1 MTTSRSDAT
10 EASQNGGWT
19 KVCLATD
26 LARAGRLVVDVSGT
40 PVLLM
45 WNDGD
50 PLAFHDTCIH
60 KGRSLSEG
68 VIFAGRLVC
77 AGHQWAYDLRTGYC
91 KARDRYQPVYRVTID
106 GDNVVVNLS
115 SRA

>member
-1 MTTSRSDAT
+1 MTTQPEAGTTSPPRDEWVPVAVASDL
-10 EASQNGGWT
+10 S
-19 KVCLATD
+19 
-26 LARAGRLVVDVSGT
+26 RAGKLVVQVDGT

-50 PLAFHDTCIH
+50 PIAMHDTCIH

-68 VIFAGRLVC
+68 VVFAGRLVC

-91 KARDRYQPVYRVTID
+91 KARDRYQPVYRVAIV
-106 GDNVVVNLS
+106 GDDVVVNLS
-115 SRA
+115 PGP

>member
-1 MTTSRSDAT
+1 MTTQPDAAT
-10 EASQNGGWT
+10 TTPRDEWVP
-19 KVCLATD
+19 VCLASA
-26 LARAGRLVVDVSGT
+26 LSRAGRLVVDVDGT

-68 VIFAGRLVC
+68 VIFGDRLVC
-77 AGHQWAYDLRTGYC
+77 AGHQWSYDLRTGYC
-91 KARDRYQPVYRVTID
+91 KVRDRYQPVYRVFID
-106 GDNVVVNLS
+106 GDDVRVNLS
-115 SRA
+115 PSA